1 MDLGLKGKRALVAG
15 ASAGLGAA
23 AAQALAAEGCQVV
36 INGRDESRL
45 AKSAVRIK
53 EATGRE
59 PGTAVGDLSKPADR
73 VKVINA
79 AREQLLEGGIDILV
93 CNTGG
98 PPPGQFLD
106 LPGSAWTEAGQ
117 LLLESAVGMTRAV
130 LPDMVERKYGR
141 LIYITS
147 VAVLQ
152 PLDELILSNT
162 YRAGV
167 TGFCKSISNNY
178 ARHGVTA
185 NCVCPGYTATERLF
199 SLMNTRAATANCTPE
214 AMLAAVAEN
223 IPARRVGQPQEL
235 AALIAFLCSAQASYI
250 TGTSIPVDGGAY
262 KGLV

>member
-1 MDLGLKGKRALVAG
+1 MDFGLKGKRALVAG
-15 ASAGLGAA
+15 ASSGLGAA
-23 AAQALAAEGCQVV
+23 TALALAAEGCRVV
-36 INGRDESRL
+36 INGRDEERL
-45 AKSAVRIK
+45 ARSAAKIK
-53 EATGRE
+53 EATGQE
-59 PGTAVGDLSKPADR
+59 PGMAVGDLSKAADR
-73 VKVINA
+73 VKAINA
-79 AREQLLEGGIDILV
+79 AREQLHEGGIDILV

-117 LLLESAVGMTRAV
+117 LLLESAVGLTRAV
-130 LPDMVERKYGR
+130 LPDMVERKFGR
-141 LIYITS
+141 LVYVTS

-185 NCVCPGYTATERLF
+185 NCVCPGYTATERLT
-199 SLMNTRAATANCTPE
+199 SLMKTRATAADSTPE
-214 AMLAAVAEN
+214 AMLAAVAN
-223 IPARRVGQPQEL
+223 DIPARRVGQPQEL
-235 AALIAFLCSAQASYI
+235 AALIAFLCSTQASYI